1 MSTAPTDPATATAA
15 PAAAALTD
23 AVRASRLAAELSPAQ
38 ASVLAGLLRLASFA
52 PKQVIAPEGAADNHL
67 YEVVAGTLG
76 VVAHWGTPDETLI
89 ATLHPGDFAH
99 ELGFLDG
106 AQRHATLVATSP
118 AQVLVLAREQLETL
132 IDTDA
137 RILYGVMRAIVKTVH
152 RVQTRLAMQSVELTN
167 YIVKQ
172 HGRY

>member
-1 MSTAPTDPATATAA
+1 MTTDPTH
-15 PAAAALTD
+15 PAAAAAAPDTALD
-23 AVRASRLAAELSPAQ
+23 AAVRASRLGAGLSPAQ
-38 ASVLAGLLRLASFA
+38 ATVLAGLLRLVSFA
-52 PKQVIAPEGAADNHL
+52 PNQLIAREGAADNQL
-67 YEVVAGTLG
+67 YEVVDGTLG

-89 ATLHPGDFAH
+89 ATLHTGDFAH

-106 AQRHATLVATSP
+106 AQRHATLVATSQ
-118 AQVLVLAREQLETL
+118 AQVLVLTREQLETL

-137 RILYGVMRAIVKTVH
+137 QILYRVMCAIVKTVH
-152 RVQTRLAMQSVELTN
+152 RVQTRLAVQAVELTN